1 MVSVMWTKS
10 ITCSATGCTWKTPM
24 GAYLKE
30 MLKMKKLHTQ
40 EAHPPTMRES
50 TATTPV
56 EAIGKKEIIIFLKC
70 SVCLCVC
77 KPLSPMSLRRQ
88 DTTKS
93 LLRKRKKLLAVWM
106 SQKFVFQPTTRWGFL
121 IMGLTGSK
129 CGIIYRLI

>member
-50 TATTPV
+50 TATTTV
-56 EAIGKKEIIIFLKC
+56 EAIVKKEIISFLEC
-70 SVCLCVC
+70 PVCLCVC
-77 KPLSPMSLRRQ
+77 KPPIQ
-88 DTTKS
+88 VYNICFD
-93 LLRKRKKLLAVWM
+93 
-106 SQKFVFQPTTRWGFL
+106 Q
-121 IMGLTGSK
+121 
-129 CGIIYRLI
+129 Y